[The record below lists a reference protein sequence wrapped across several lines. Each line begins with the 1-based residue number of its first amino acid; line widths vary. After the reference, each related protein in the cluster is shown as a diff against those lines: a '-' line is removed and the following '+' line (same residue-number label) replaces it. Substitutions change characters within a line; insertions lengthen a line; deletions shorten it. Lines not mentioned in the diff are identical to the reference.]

1 MLARQ
6 RQEVILDEVRRTGAV
21 QVSELVLR
29 LGVSDMTIRRDLDA
43 LARQGLVEKVY
54 GGATSTLGRS
64 TDEPGFEAKSVRQLA
79 EKEAIAAVAAG
90 MVRPGTAIGLSAG
103 TTTWTLARHLDDI
116 PDLTVVTNSVRVA
129 DVLQQRGR
137 ADRTVVLTGG
147 VRTPSDA
154 LVGPVA
160 VQALRSLHLD
170 LVFLGV
176 HGMAPRAGFT
186 TPNLNESEAN
196 RALAEAASRLVVVAD
211 HAKWSTVGI
220 STIVDFAEVDVL
232 ISDDGL
238 PADARQVLS
247 EQVHELVIAEPAA
260 GLKADQHAGA
270 GAGESSSAGSGSAES
285 GAAESGSA
293 EPGSSDSIPADAGR
307 ADSVPADSGSAGAS
321 PAGPGTEQ
329 EVAR

>member
-1 MLARQ
+1 MGGVLARQ

-21 QVSELVLR
+21 QVSDLVVR

-43 LARQGLVEKVY
+43 LSRRGLVEKVY
-54 GGATSTLGRS
+54 GGATSTAGRS

-79 EKEAIAAVAAG
+79 EKEAIARLAAG
-90 MVRPGTAIGLSAG
+90 LVRPGTAIGLSAG
-103 TTTWTLARHLDDI
+103 TTTWTLARQLDDV
-116 PDLTVVTNSVRVA
+116 PDLTVVTNSIRVA
-129 DVLQQRGR
+129 DALQQSGR

-186 TPNLNESEAN
+186 TPNLNESETN

-211 HAKWSTVGI
+211 HEKWATVGI
-220 STIVDFAEVDVL
+220 STIVEFNEIDVL
-232 ISDDGL
+232 ITDGGL
-238 PADARQVLS
+238 PQEARQVLS
-247 EQVHELVIAEPAA
+247 DEVNELMLAEVAR
-260 GLKADQHAGA
+260 
-270 GAGESSSAGSGSAES
+270 GSAE
-285 GAAESGSA
+285 
-293 EPGSSDSIPADAGR
+293 
-307 ADSVPADSGSAGAS
+307 
-321 PAGPGTEQ
+321 
-329 EVAR
+329 